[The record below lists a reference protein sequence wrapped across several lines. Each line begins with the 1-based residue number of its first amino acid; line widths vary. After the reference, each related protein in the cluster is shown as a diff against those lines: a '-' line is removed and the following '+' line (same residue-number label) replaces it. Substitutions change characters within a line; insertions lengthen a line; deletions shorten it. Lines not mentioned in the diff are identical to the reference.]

1 MNFSK
6 SGRKTREKKIF
17 NNQLSMQ
24 RNFLIIFLLFI
35 SGLVCGQE
43 IRSVKITEVEKIITE
58 SKTPLIINM
67 WATWCIPCIEE
78 LPYFQEEAKKHS
90 ASAGSAD
97 SLQLL
102 LVSLDF
108 KESFPEGI
116 TKFMN
121 KRKITAP
128 IVWLDET
135 DADYFC
141 PKIDAKWS
149 GAIPATLFINN
160 KTGYRNFVEE
170 QISHE
175 KLKQE
180 IMALLEKK

>member
-1 MNFSK
+1 MGGKQERRKYSIINIRFSM
-6 SGRKTREKKIF
+6 R
-17 NNQLSMQ
+17 
-24 RNFLIIFLLFI
+24 RNFLIIFSLFI
-35 SGLVCGQE
+35 SGFVFGQGV
-43 IRSVKITEVEKIITE
+43 RSVKITEVEKIIQE
-58 SKTPLIINM
+58 SKTPLIINI

-78 LPYFQEEAKKHS
+78 LPYFQKEVEEHLK
-90 ASAGSAD
+90 D
-97 SLQLL
+97 SIQLL

-108 KESFPEGI
+108 KEAFPSGI
-116 TKFMN
+116 TKFIN
-121 KRKITAP
+121 KRKIKARV
-128 IVWLDET
+128 IWLDET
-135 DADYFC
+135 NADYFC

-160 KTGYRNFVEE
+160 NAGYRNFVEA

>member
-1 MNFSK
+1 M
-6 SGRKTREKKIF
+6 
-17 NNQLSMQ
+17 L
-24 RNFLIIFLLFI
+24 RNFLIIFSLILPGFV
-35 SGLVCGQE
+35 SGQE
-43 IRSVKITEVEKIITE
+43 VRSVKITEVEKIIAE

-90 ASAGSAD
+90 GSAGSSD

-108 KESFPEGI
+108 KESFPTGI

-128 IVWLDET
+128 VVWLDET
-135 DADYFC
+135 NADYFC
-141 PKIDAKWS
+141 PKMDAKWS

-160 KTGYRNFVEE
+160 KTGYRNFVEA

-175 KLKQE
+175 QLKKE
-180 IMALLEKK
+180 IMTFLK

>member
-1 MNFSK
+1 MLNIQFSM
-6 SGRKTREKKIF
+6 
-17 NNQLSMQ
+17 L
-24 RNFLIIFLLFI
+24 RNLLIIISLLIPSFI
-35 SGLVCGQE
+35 FSQE
-43 IRSVKITEVEKIITE
+43 IKTVKITELEKIIAE
-58 SKTPLIINM
+58 SKTPLIVNF
-67 WATWCIPCIEE
+67 WATWCMPCVEE
-78 LPYFQEEAKKHS
+78 IPYFLEEVKDHRK
-90 ASAGSAD
+90 D
-97 SLQLL
+97 SLTIL

-108 KESFPEGI
+108 KETFPKGISSFA
-116 TKFMN
+116 T
-121 KRKITAP
+121 KRKINAP

-135 DADYFC
+135 NADYFC

-180 IMALLEKK
+180 ITILIKK